1 MIDYVRELV
10 LPADPELAEAI
21 FKEKDRQN
29 TKIELIASENFVSPA
44 VMAAQGSVMT
54 NKYAEGYPGKRYY
67 GGCEFV
73 DIAENL
79 ARDRV
84 KKLFGAEHANVQPH
98 SGANANTAVYQA
110 FLQLKTPE
118 QCYRFLQDVCS
129 YSELSAMEQ
138 RYNIAE
144 MLVDKRIY
152 TEIMDKT
159 GASSAIISR
168 VSRVLSANDSVLRA
182 LLEAEKAAD
191 DQN

>member
-1 MIDYVRELV
+1 M
-10 LPADPELAEAI
+10 A
-21 FKEKDRQN
+21 KDHPTGQ
-29 TKIELIASENFVSPA
+29 
-44 VMAAQGSVMT
+44 
-54 NKYAEGYPGKRYY
+54 
-67 GGCEFV
+67 
-73 DIAENL
+73 
-79 ARDRV
+79 
-84 KKLFGAEHANVQPH
+84 
-98 SGANANTAVYQA
+98 SGLYQA

-152 TEIMDKT
+152 TIDRKS